1 MKKKKW
7 KLSYTKEKWRKKN
20 SKGTASWFIVPDIIK
35 ISMNP
40 LKQDK
45 GRVAS
50 FIDGWGLHHLN
61 KGGRGKENG
70 EIKFNFTFF
79 IQNRIHDR

>member
-1 MKKKKW
+1 
-7 KLSYTKEKWRKKN
+7 
-20 SKGTASWFIVPDIIK
+20 
-35 ISMNP
+35 MNP